1 MELAHFSLCLFMT
14 GLIWLVQLVHY
25 PAFAY
30 VEEKVFTQFESFHTQ
45 RISYI
50 VMPAMIAELGTGV
63 YLVSTKAMPFNFLI
77 SFLILFLIW
86 CSTFFLSVPCHHQ
99 LSSRKN
105 DQIIRR
111 LTLTN
116 SLEQLAGVYDPAF
129 LFLVTPKAV
138 YNGKRFHSSS

>member
-25 PAFAY
+25 PAFSY
-30 VEEKVFTQFESFHTQ
+30 VEEEVFTQFESFHTQ

-50 VMPAMIAELGTGV
+50 VMPAMIAELGTGIFII
-63 YLVSTKAMPFNFLI
+63 STEAIPFYFLI
-77 SFLILFLIW
+77 SFCVLILIW
-86 CSTFFLSVPCHHQ
+86 CSTFFFSIPCHHQ
-99 LSSRKN
+99 LSSKKN

-116 SLEQLAGVYDPAF
+116 WPRTIGWSFRSCILIFGYSQGGL
-129 LFLVTPKAV
+129 
-138 YNGKRFHSSS
+138 